1 MEEPFVVAVIGCGW
15 AGTRHAHAFRHAG
28 AVVRWCIDLDLPRA
42 EALAHDIGQGEPAT
56 DYRRALDDPSV
67 NAVSVCLPHHLHADV
82 SCDAAA
88 AGKHV
93 LCEKPLADT
102 LANAN
107 RMIAAADEARVTLMV
122 AENVRFGPIYHKV
135 RELLEGGVIGRPALL
150 QMTRECYLNRSFI
163 EERPWF
169 LDAHAAA
176 GGIMMSG
183 GIHDIETMRM
193 LLGEIESV
201 YALRARQR
209 FLEMEGDDTSVALVR
224 FLEGAAGTLVESF
237 TMKSLATAAGSEVHT
252 LRIDGDL
259 GHLAVVDPTTI
270 RVFSERPDYAPGGAL
285 MEHAIHVPPANTFA
299 LEIAHFMH
307 CVRSGDEPVTSGRLQ
322 RRPLEI
328 VLAAYRSMETGRPVR
343 LQRMAWT
350 KRRVSLRRQTGRAG
364 RT

>member
-15 AGTRHAHAFRHAG
+15 AGTRHARAFHEAG
-28 AVVRWCIDLDLPRA
+28 AVVGWCVDVDASRA
-42 EALAHDIGQGEPAT
+42 EALARALGQGEPAT
-56 DYRRALDDPSV
+56 DYRRALDDPRV
-67 NAVSVCLPHHLHADV
+67 DAVSVCLPHNLHADV
-82 SCDAAA
+82 SRDAAA

-102 LANAN
+102 LANAD
-107 RMIAAADEARVTLMV
+107 RMIAAAEEAGVVLMV
-122 AENVRFGPIYHKV
+122 AENVRFSPIYHKV
-135 RELLEGGVIGRPALL
+135 RELIEGGVIGQPALL
-150 QMTRECYLNRSFI
+150 QMTRQCYLNSSFL

-169 LDAHAAA
+169 LDAGAAA

-183 GIHDIETMRM
+183 GIHDVETMRM

-209 FLEMEGDDTSVALVR
+209 FLEMEGDDTSVALIR
-224 FLEGAAGTLVESF
+224 FRDGVAGTLVESF

-285 MEHAIHVPPANTFA
+285 MEHSIHVPPADTFV
-299 LEIAHFMH
+299 LEVAHFMQ
-307 CVRSGDEPVTSGRLQ
+307 CIRSGDEPITSGRLQ

-343 LQRMAWT
+343 LQRLAWT
-350 KRRVSLRRQTGRAG
+350 RRRVSFRRQSGRAG